1 MRIGAVAAKEFW
13 GLLRQPQLLLLLLI
27 GPILIMVAF
36 GLSLDVQSILTPRA
50 LVVVEPGSE
59 GAELFEEYRYEFTN
73 RTTFAGTTNDPEAAR
88 QQLLRGEVDA
98 VISIP
103 SDPSGPINNGEQAV
117 LEVTYN
123 SINPVFGTAVP
134 RRIYGLVLDL
144 NQSLVQQSIASN
156 IGDVRSAREQVN
168 YLDRQIE
175 NANASAEALT
185 SEEGRTVTADLDD
198 SLSELERTLEVLQDA
213 PNETGG
219 DTQTALERVR
229 QGREQLAEVREAQES
244 GVEEV
249 EDLSGVSELEQTVDD
264 LQNALSEIPDAS
276 PEVLANPFR
285 SEIENLATPPG
296 IVGFYTPGVLA
307 LLVQHIAVSMASL
320 SIIRERLQGAY
331 EFFEVSPLGAGELL
345 AGKFLTYF
353 GLVLGANLAVAAV
366 LAIFLGIPIG
376 GGVLVLAL
384 AMSLVTVASLGLGFL
399 VSALARSQLQAVQVA
414 MLLLIASV
422 LFAGFLFPLGDMQG
436 PARAIAYF
444 LPAAYGIRTLQEVMI
459 RGEGIPIFDVAG
471 LLFIAAVSLILTR
484 YLLGRKKT

>member
-59 GAELFEEYRYEFTN
+59 GAELFEEYLDEFTN
-73 RTTFAGTTNDPEAAR
+73 RTTIAGTTADPEAAR

-103 SDPSGPINNGEQAV
+103 SDPSEAINNGEQAV

-134 RRIYGLVLDL
+134 RRVYGLVLDL
-144 NQSLVQQSIASN
+144 NQSLVQQGIASN

-168 YLDRQIE
+168 YLDRQLE
-175 NANASAEALT
+175 NANATAEALT

-229 QGREQLAEVREAQES
+229 QSREQLTEVREAQED

-296 IVGFYTPGVLA
+296 IVGFYAPGVLA
-307 LLVQHIAVSMASL
+307 LLIQHIAVSMASL

-345 AGKFLTYF
+345 AGKFLTYS

-366 LAIFLGIPIG
+366 LAFFLGIPIG
-376 GGVLVLAL
+376 GGVLVMTL
-384 AMSLVTVASLGLGFL
+384 AMALVTVASLGLGFL
-399 VSALARSQLQAVQVA
+399 VSALARSQLQAVQVS

-444 LPAAYGIRTLQEVMI
+444 LPAAYGIRTLQDVMI
-459 RGEGIPIFDVAG
+459 RGEGIPLFDVAG
-471 LLFIAAVSLILTR
+471 LLVIAAVSLVLTR